1 MNDDNGKISVR
12 QVLILC
18 IIMYCSPIVRY
29 LPLMCVGFAKQAAWL
44 APLIAGV
51 VEALYMLAWC
61 EFLKTYDKKSYIE
74 VVKDILGK
82 IIGNILAV
90 IYFVWFVLVT
100 AYNLRLYGE
109 RLIATTMPHVDIL
122 LILLSM
128 LIVIGYVMKSGI
140 VPFGRMNEVFFYILS
155 ALFIGY
161 CILAI
166 PEMKFKYLFPI
177 TYKDAVPVLK
187 ASIPVLT
194 IFSYNIMI
202 FMFNDKIDHRGEFKP
217 VVMQKVIILTISSML
232 SIIVPL
238 AIFSAPI
245 LVKMPLPFMYAMMQ
259 VSIFD
264 IFERL
269 EAGIIMFWIVTD
281 FVLLF
286 VFIYSALHMIRISF
300 NLPNVRP
307 LRVIYIMGI
316 FLLSLIL
323 AKSTLELE
331 TLSRYILTY
340 LNVILGFG
348 VPIIVFFV
356 GKIRK
361 KI

>member
-18 IIMYCSPIVRY
+18 IVMYCSPIVRY
-29 LPLMCVGFAKQAAWL
+29 VPLLTVGEAKQAAWL
-44 APLIAGV
+44 APLIAGI

-61 EFLKTYDKKSYIE
+61 EFIKVYAQKSYIE
-74 VVKDILGK
+74 VVKDIMGK
-82 IIGNILAV
+82 IIGNVLWV
-90 IYFVWFVLVT
+90 IYFIWFVLVT
-100 AYNLRLYGE
+100 AYNLRMYAE
-109 RLIATTMPHVDIL
+109 RLVSTTMPHVDIL
-122 LILLSM
+122 IIMLAM
-128 LIVIGYVMKSGI
+128 LIVIGYIMKSGI
-140 VPFGRMNEVFFYILS
+140 VPFGRMNEIFFYVLS
-155 ALFIGY
+155 TLFVGY
-161 CILAI
+161 CIIAL
-166 PEMKFKYLFPI
+166 PEMRIENLFPI
-177 TYKDAVPVLK
+177 TYKDALPVLK
-187 ASIPVLT
+187 ASFPILT

-232 SIIVPL
+232 AIIVPL

-259 VSIFD
+259 VSIFEM
-264 IFERL
+264 FERL
-269 EAGIIMFWIVTD
+269 EAGIIMFWMITD

-300 NLPNVRP
+300 KLPNVRP
-307 LRVIYIMGI
+307 LLIIYITGI

-331 TLSRYILTY
+331 TLSKYVITY